1 MRTYH
6 VGPHG
11 NHRMQPPPQSLDQ
24 ARRSWLAGLAREHA
38 AQGTGGSALALAR
51 GHWMCGEYAAAI
63 DGFVAACDLAP
74 DDPETRLALVR
85 AAAMVGRDDLAGAAL
100 AEGLRRSPASI
111 GLQLHAALDD
121 VPAALDR
128 ARSRL
133 QPLREDPL
141 CQQFAQALLAI
152 ISGAPAPPTNDAD
165 PRAVARIDGLRWV
178 QRCSMDP
185 QVHAGRPVDVL
196 LRALAAAPAH
206 GLTLECGVYFGR
218 SLSIIAAH
226 TAGAVHGFDSFQGL
240 PEAWNANEG
249 AGAYSTAGRLP
260 AVAANVTLH
269 TGWFEDTL
277 PPFFAAN
284 PGPIRLLHIDCD
296 LYSSTRTVLA
306 EAEPRLVPG
315 SVIVFDDLLGYPG
328 YEQHELRA
336 FEEFVAA
343 TGLRWELLGATLLGR
358 EVAMRITAR

>member
-1 MRTYH
+1 M
-6 VGPHG
+6 
-11 NHRMQPPPQSLDQ
+11 
-24 ARRSWLAGLAREHA
+24 
-38 AQGTGGSALALAR
+38 
-51 GHWMCGEYAAAI
+51 
-63 DGFVAACDLAP
+63 AACELDP
-74 DDPETRLALVR
+74 DSPEAWLALVR
-85 AAAMVGRDDLAGAAL
+85 AASMVGRDDLADAAL
-100 AEGLRRSPASI
+100 AEGLRRFPAVAE
-111 GLQLHAALDD
+111 LQLHAARRA
-121 VPAALDR
+121 VPADFEGAR
-128 ARSRL
+128 ARL
-133 QPLREDPL
+133 QPFRSDPL
-141 CQQFAQALLAI
+141 CRQFEQVLEAI
-152 ISGAPAPPTNDAD
+152 HSGSPVPPDTDRD
-165 PRAVARIDGLRWV
+165 PRATARVDSLRWV
-178 QRCSMDP
+178 QRHSMNP
-185 QVHAGRPVDVL
+185 QVHAGMPVDVL
-196 LRALAAAPAH
+196 AQALAAAPAH

-226 TAGAVHGFDSFQGL
+226 TVGAVDGFDSFQGL

-269 TGWFEDTL
+269 TGWFQDTL

-284 PGPIRLLHIDCD
+284 TGPIRLLHIDCD

-343 TGLRWELLGATLLGR
+343 TGLDWELLAATLLGR
-358 EVAMRITAR
+358 EVAIRIISR

>member
-1 MRTYH
+1 MK
-6 VGPHG
+6 PS
-11 NHRMQPPPQSLDQ
+11 PQSLDH
-24 ARRSWLAGLAREHA
+24 ARRTWLAGLAREHA
-38 AQGTGGSALALAR
+38 ALRTADSALALAR

-63 DGFVAACDLAP
+63 EGFVTACDLAP
-74 DDPETRLALVR
+74 EAPEARLALVR
-85 AAAMVGRDDLAGAAL
+85 AASMAGLDSLADAAMAD
-100 AEGLRRSPASI
+100 GLRRSPASI
-111 GLQLHAALDD
+111 ELQLHAALRD
-121 VPAALDR
+121 VPADLEG

-133 QPLREDPL
+133 QRFHDDPL
-141 CQQFAQALLAI
+141 CRQFEQALLAI
-152 ISGAPAPPTNDAD
+152 QSRAPAPPETEGD
-165 PRAVARIDGLRWV
+165 PPAIARMDSLRWV
-178 QRCSMDP
+178 QRHSMDP
-185 QVHAGRPVDVL
+185 QVHAGMPVDVL
-196 LRALAAAPAH
+196 VRALKAAPAR

-218 SLSIIAAH
+218 SLSIIAAR

-260 AVAANVTLH
+260 AVAANATLH
-269 TGWFEDTL
+269 TGWFQNTL

-284 PGPIRLLHIDCD
+284 AGPIRLLHIDCD

-328 YEQHELRA
+328 YQQHELRA

-343 TGLRWELLGATLLGR
+343 TGLGWELLGATLLGR
-358 EVAMRITAR
+358 EVAIRITSR